1 MSERCVDA
9 SVIVKL
15 ALKGERYRAKA
26 RRLVH
31 ESAREG
37 INLIAPPFFISEVDT
52 AIRKRVHD
60 GKLSEE
66 DALKAYSVLDRAPIQ
81 IATHQQLRQ
90 RAREIAEQSIS
101 VQFTMRPTLRL
112 RNCAAVSSG
121 QRTRCF
127 MMM

>member
-60 GKLSEE
+60 GKLSSVSVAPGATQL
-66 DALKAYSVLDRAPIQ
+66 ALMLRVPISSDNERVKAI
-81 IATHQQLRQ
+81 
-90 RAREIAEQSIS
+90 
-101 VQFTMRPTLRL
+101 M
-112 RNCAAVSSG
+112 AALAA
-121 QRTRCF
+121 Q
-127 MMM
+127 